1 MEDMSD
7 LIKPGLPGLLVIIQ
21 SGNNAIKSISGDDMI
36 DSSVKVTVPSTV
48 DVSKGASQELIDSE
62 VDHVLAVLSELF
74 GGATAIEGR
83 GGYVDE
89 QGRLITE
96 KVVVIEALCEKQ
108 SAHFQADQVM
118 DLGAQIC
125 ESMSQE
131 CVLVQIDGVAH
142 FVDESHRL
150 PGLCGTAPMPIAQ

>member
-1 MEDMSD
+1 
-7 LIKPGLPGLLVIIQ
+7 
-21 SGNNAIKSISGDDMI
+21 MI

-48 DVSKGASQELIDSE
+48 DVGKPASQIMIDSI
-62 VDHVLAVLSELF
+62 VDQVLITLSDLF
-74 GGATAIEGR
+74 GGATALHGR
-83 GGYVDE
+83 GAYVSDA
-89 QGRLITE
+89 GDLITE
-96 KVVVIEALCEKQ
+96 DVIVVEALCEKQ

-125 ESMSQE
+125 EAMSQE

-150 PGLCGTAPMPIAQ
+150 PGLCGTAPMPISQ